1 MPLPKIADARKLD
14 DRELADEILAVKKQ
28 LFELRLK
35 QATSRLEKPHEFRHA
50 RHRLAQMLTVERE
63 REIQAIESKTQA
75 PEE

>member
-35 QATSRLEKPHEFRHA
+35 KATSRLEKPHEFRHA

-63 REIQAIESKTQA
+63 RKIQAIESKTQA